1 MPFPLLKLV
10 VLRSHRLEE
19 LKIFY
24 STLGVQFVEERHGK
38 GPAHYAGAVGSAILE
53 LYPLPRGAPDP
64 DRSVRLGF
72 AVTDLGAIASKLGS
86 TGIRIGP
93 SERKSPAVVIKDPD
107 DRVVELTQEA

>member
-1 MPFPLLKLV
+1 MSFPLLKLI

-19 LKIFY
+19 LRIFY
-24 STLGVQFVEERHGK
+24 GTLGVQFAEERHGK
-38 GPAHYAGAVGSAILE
+38 GPTHYAGAVGSAVLE
-53 LYPLPRGAPDP
+53 LYPLPKGAPDP

-72 AVTDLGAIASKLGS
+72 SVTDLGAIANRLGS

-93 SERKSPAVVIKDPD
+93 SERSSPVVVIKDPD